1 MVELRPVPI
10 ILIAFYCFLLGLF
23 FFSVTANTIFSNNA
37 PSGFMW
43 LPVAT
48 YIIFASVFIGV
59 GIGILYYNQLCWKVI
74 FFFLMIFIST
84 VASLILVAV
93 IFLWLDQE
101 LFFKYYQDMHI
112 SPVAWF
118 SFLAIF
124 LSGIIV
130 LYYLTHKEVVSCFGK
145 MDEIAEPF

>member
-48 YIIFASVFIGV
+48 YIIFASVFVAV
-59 GIGILYYNQLCWKVI
+59 GIGILYYHQLSWKVI

-93 IFLWLDQE
+93 IFLWLDQAF
-101 LFFKYYQDMHI
+101 FFKYYQDMHI
-112 SPVAWF
+112 TPVAWF

-130 LYYLTHKEVVSCFGK
+130 LYYLTHREVVSCFGK
-145 MDEIAEPF
+145 MDEMTEPF